1 MAEKKSAT
9 IKDFSK
15 GWVTEIISDS
25 LEIGMSPD
33 LENVDF
39 GASGS
44 VKKTWGYAE
53 YISDEEEDSITRIM
67 TVPDRQGI
75 EWLFKKTGTKI
86 KVLDPVLNRWDT
98 IITGLTD
105 GDVPVYEYFDAT
117 VYLISAIDESLQLDL
132 FRSTRL
138 TEATLLNA
146 TTVKVDDTTA
156 FDDTGDFY
164 LNSVKVSYTGKTG
177 TTFTGCTNTP
187 VAEDNSLVFG
197 EAINV
202 GGENEIPKGTI
213 TCQYAGRLFVAN
225 GSTIYGSKLVD
236 LTNFTVQGD
245 GTGDAIE
252 KTIESK
258 CTALKVFYD
267 DQSNLRMLAF
277 AGNNKIYVL
286 DVLDDASLS
295 STITTSSLFKD
306 NVTAKNQLSTL
317 VAPNNL
323 YHIDSRNQVRSLGQ
337 TFANRGVE
345 KIYSDVVSKFH
356 ETLFKLDYDF
366 TNARSAI
373 FGDEYW
379 CITKEGVGDINN
391 RLIIFNFTDGTWRL
405 RTGVNASDIAVY
417 DNKVVFSDAVRN
429 KVFYFDEYLK
439 ADDDE
444 SIYFK
449 YTTPDLD
456 LDKLSFERLR
466 RVRVS
471 GFISKACQSTISI
484 YSDYATKK
492 IGEFTL
498 KGNDNEI
505 TGSILQ
511 SEGTF
516 GSMIFGGD
524 ASGGNK
530 QGDGVRFFIADLE
543 LEKLPDLEN
552 FRLVFENNQSNVYFE
567 ITAIKP
573 FIMPMNET
581 YWPQNKIIKSN

>member
-15 GWVTEIISDS
+15 GWVTEIISDA
-25 LEIGMSPD
+25 LEVGMSPD

-53 YISDEEEDSITRIM
+53 YVADSEDASITRLM
-67 TVPDRQGI
+67 VVPDRQGV
-75 EWLFKKTGTKI
+75 EWLFKKVGTKI
-86 KVLDPVLNRWDT
+86 KVLDPILNRWDT
-98 IITGLTD
+98 VIESMTD
-105 GDVPVYEYFDAT
+105 GDTPVYEYFDAT
-117 VYLISAIDESLQLDL
+117 VYFISAVDVAREFNLYVQ
-132 FRSTRL
+132 TRL
-138 TEATLLNA
+138 TAAVLDDA
-146 TTVKVDDTTA
+146 VTVNVDDTTA
-156 FDDTGDFY
+156 FPDGGNFY
-164 LNSVKVSYTGKTG
+164 LNSQIVAYTGKTP
-177 TTFTGCTNTP
+177 TSFTGCTGV
-187 VAEDNSLVFG
+187 VASEDNSLVFG
-197 EAINV
+197 EANNV
-202 GGENEIPKGTI
+202 GSENEIPKGTI

-236 LTNFTVQGD
+236 LTNFAVAGS

-286 DVLDDASLS
+286 DVLDDAGSS

-323 YHIDSRNQVRSLGQ
+323 YHIDFRNQVRSLGQ
-337 TFANRGVE
+337 TYANRGVE
-345 KIYSDVVSKFH
+345 KIYSDVVSQFH
-356 ETLFKLDYDF
+356 ETIFRLDYDF
-366 TNARSAI
+366 SDARSII

-379 CITKEGVGDINN
+379 CVCKEGTGDINN

-405 RTGVNASDIAVY
+405 RTGVSASDIAVY
-417 DNKVVFSDAVRN
+417 DNKVVFSDSINN
-429 KVFYFDEYLK
+429 KVFYFDELLK
-439 ADDDE
+439 ADDDD

-449 YTTPDLD
+449 YSTPDLD

-471 GFISKACQSTISI
+471 GFISKSCETTISI
-484 YSDYATKK
+484 YSDFATKK
-492 IGEFTL
+492 LGEFTL
-498 KGNDNEI
+498 LGNNNDI
-505 TGSILQ
+505 TGKLLQ
-511 SEGTF
+511 NEGTF
-516 GSMIFGGD
+516 GSMLFGGE
-524 ASGGNK
+524 AAGGDE
-530 QGDGVRFFIADLE
+530 QGDSVRFFIADLE
-543 LEKLPDLEN
+543 LSELPDLEN